1 MNKMKLSFIGKGQAA
16 VMLTVF
22 GVIFCVLNR
31 AYTDMG
37 TSLADTVVSVMILA
51 VLLIPLAILATG
63 SEQSVPSLAA
73 ERLGLFG
80 KIIDILF
87 FVYFIAAAGDILRR
101 YSEFVSERYF
111 PEASAAVCIIMLG
124 AVCIYIAHT
133 GVETVCRM
141 STVLIFMLALL
152 SVVFIIGS
160 YKDILS
166 FDYSSV
172 TMPKLSVERGFNG
185 LFPIGA
191 AGCVCLCVMCGGM
204 GKSTRCGAYGG
215 IAAMLIS
222 TVLITAA
229 VFVTLGGY
237 TAVSEYPLADSV
249 IYASRGG
256 TFRNDGLFFSIWTV
270 MCSAVISLLAAC
282 GGHSLRAAVPKIKA
296 EGIIG
301 GGAAV
306 VCALAEIFT
315 GVSFCE
321 TIAGSPVP
329 PMILI
334 SAVPLIIMIFGKGKK
349 R

>member
-1 MNKMKLSFIGKGQAA
+1 MKLSFIGKGQAA

-37 TSLADTVVSVMILA
+37 TALGDTAVSVMILA
-51 VLLIPLAILATG
+51 VLLIPLAILAAG

-80 KIIDILF
+80 RIINILF
-87 FVYFIAAAGDILRR
+87 FIYFITTAGDILKR
-101 YSEFVSERYF
+101 YSEFVSQRYF
-111 PEASAAVCIIMLG
+111 TEVNAAVCVIMLG

-133 GVETVCRM
+133 GIETVCRM

-152 SVVFIIGS
+152 SVIFLIGS
-160 YKDILS
+160 YKDIMS
-166 FDYSSV
+166 YDYSSV
-172 TMPKLSVERGFNG
+172 TMPKLSVERGFKG

-191 AGCVCLCVMCGGM
+191 AGCVCLSVMCGGM
-204 GKSTRCGAYGG
+204 GKNTRCGAYGG
-215 IAAMLIS
+215 IAAMLIAS
-222 TVLITAA
+222 VLITGA

-282 GGHSLRAAVPKIKA
+282 GGHSLRAAVPRVRA

-306 VCALAEIFT
+306 LCALAEIFT

-321 TIAGSPVP
+321 TIVNSPLP
-329 PMILI
+329 PIILI
-334 SAVPLIIMIFGKGKK
+334 SAVPLIILIFGKGKK
-349 R
+349 Q